1 MIFLHVY
8 IIVHEYFGLHVETQ
22 KNAKMGFK
30 NQLNM
35 SFCMIISYT
44 FDLHLEFKILKLI
57 NIKN

>member
-1 MIFLHVY
+1 VY

-57 NIKN
+57 DIKN